1 MYARVALPAA
11 IPEALT
17 YAVPDSMA
25 AVISPGCRVRVPL
38 RGAPRVGLVL
48 ELTSEPG
55 CPPERVQPVAD
66 VLDSQPLLPDHVLA
80 LLRFASEYYF
90 AAPGLAVR
98 AALPPKALAL
108 PAPIVELGHAA
119 RDVLETAD
127 PAERRLLD
135 RLFEARRILLPRL
148 LAEGWD
154 RAELLAAVGRLQ
166 VRRAVRLVERRVPR
180 DGVATVTA
188 VALADVVSSERARLV
203 AKAPAQAR
211 VLAWLEE
218 RGFPAIEGEVLAA
231 CGCSTGVVTE
241 LVGKGL
247 VRRFQQ
253 ARAVSVRRWE
263 LAPPP
268 PPAVL
273 SAAQS
278 EVMAT
283 ITGAMSQGGFRPFL
297 LLGVTGSGKTEVYLR
312 AAQAVVASGR
322 QALVMVPE
330 IGLTPALAG
339 QLAGR
344 FGDRVAVLHSSMAE
358 RERFAAWERA
368 RAGQVDVVAGPRSA
382 LWAPLDRLGLIVV
395 DEEQDSSY
403 KQDEEP
409 RYNARDLALVA
420 GQRLGIP
427 VLLASATPSL
437 EALALVGQK
446 RAEVLRLPE
455 RVSGGQLPVVE
466 VVDLRGEP
474 PEPGEHGYRLL
485 SRRAVTLLDAALDR
499 DEQAIVLVNRRGWA
513 PVLLCRLCGRQATCQ
528 SCSIP
533 LTVHRRRQRLCCH
546 YCGFEE
552 PIPQRCPSC
561 GGEVLDHIGLG
572 TEKVAA
578 RVGELFPRARID
590 ILDRDTAR
598 TPGQLLATLERFAAG
613 TSNVLVGTQMVSKG
627 HHFPRV
633 TLTIVVNADNL
644 LGFPDFRGAE
654 RTFQMLAQVAGRSG
668 RGERVGLVVIQTFHP
683 EHHAIQATLTHDAEV
698 FAAQEMRYRQAFRY
712 PPLARLAVVRFEA
725 LQEDAARHATEQA
738 AAAVAGI
745 GGGLRILGPAQ
756 APLARLRERWRWQL
770 LLLAPARPLLR
781 QALAHIAALPLP
793 RAVRRIIDVDPQ
805 TTV

>member
-1 MYARVALPAA
+1 MYARVALPTA

-17 YAVPDSMA
+17 YAVPESMA
-25 AVISPGCRVRVPL
+25 GVVSPGCRVRVPL
-38 RGAPRVGLVL
+38 RGAPRAGLVL

-55 CPPERVQPVAD
+55 CPPERVQPITEL
-66 VLDSQPLLPDHVLA
+66 LDARPLLPDHVLA
-80 LLRFASEYYF
+80 LLRFATDYYF
-90 AAPGLAVR
+90 AAPGLVVR
-98 AALPPKALAL
+98 AALPPKALTL
-108 PAPIVELGHAA
+108 PPPIVELGEAA
-119 RDVLETAD
+119 RDALAGAD
-127 PAERRLLD
+127 PSERRLLE
-135 RLFEARRILLPRL
+135 RLFEARRILVPRL
-148 LAEGWD
+148 LAEGWGRD
-154 RAELLAAVGRLQ
+154 ELQEVLRRLQ
-166 VRRAVRLVERRVPR
+166 ARRAVKVLERRAPR
-180 DGVATVTA
+180 DGVATITA
-188 VALADVVSSERARLV
+188 VALAEVDADEATRRVGR
-203 AKAPAQAR
+203 APAQAR
-211 VLAWLEE
+211 VLGWLQE
-218 RGFPAIEGEVLAA
+218 RGFPALEGELLAA
-231 CGCSTGVVTE
+231 CGCTTGVVTE

-268 PPAVL
+268 PPTTL
-273 SAAQS
+273 SAAQT
-278 EVMAT
+278 EALAT
-283 ITGAMSQGGFRPFL
+283 INAASEQGGFRPFL

-312 AAQAVVASGR
+312 AAQAVVAAGR

-368 RAGQVDVVAGPRSA
+368 RAGQVDVVAGARSA

-395 DEEQDSSY
+395 DEEQDGSY

-427 VLLASATPSL
+427 VVLASATPSL
-437 EALALVGQK
+437 EALALVEQK
-446 RAEVLRLPE
+446 RAQVLRLPE

-466 VVDLRGEP
+466 VVDLRGAP
-474 PEPGEHGYRLL
+474 PEPGEHGHRLL
-485 SRRAVTLLDAALDR
+485 SRRAATLLEATLDR
-499 DEQAIVLVNRRGWA
+499 GEQAIVLVNRRGWA
-513 PVLLCRLCGRQATCQ
+513 PVLLCRTCGRQASCR
-528 SCSIP
+528 SCSVP
-533 LTVHRRRQRLCCH
+533 LTVHRRHHRLSCH

-552 PIPQRCPSC
+552 PIPRRCPSC
-561 GGEVLDHIGLG
+561 AGEVLDHIGIG

-578 RVGELFPRARID
+578 RVGQLFPEARID
-590 ILDRDTAR
+590 ILDRDTTR

-613 TSNVLVGTQMVSKG
+613 ASNVLVGTQMVSKG

-644 LGFPDFRGAE
+644 LGFPDFRGSE
-654 RTFQMLAQVAGRSG
+654 RTFQLLAQVAGRSG
-668 RGERVGLVVIQTFHP
+668 RGEQAGLVAIQTYHP

-698 FAAQEMRYRQAFRY
+698 FAREEMRYRQAFRY
-712 PPLARLAVVRFEA
+712 PPLARLALVRFEA
-725 LQEDAARHATEQA
+725 EREDAARQATEA
-738 AAAVAGI
+738 AGAAIAGL

-770 LLLAPARPLLR
+770 LLLTPARPLLR
-781 QALAHIAALPLP
+781 QALTRIAALPLP
-793 RAVRRIIDVDPQ
+793 RTVRRIIDVDPQ
-805 TTV
+805 TTA